1 VNIIINSVDHAPDD
15 LYGQTPIRARLVRM
29 LAGSDRRGRHYW
41 LAELETPIS
50 WTKDG
55 AERAINHL
63 VVAARWEG
71 TSIQPG
77 ATLPVNIAY
86 VTNDSVLSSEV
97 LDLGHTEYVAIG
109 MAKISGWSPSV
120 WRHPW
125 SAALLLAT
133 MATPAG
139 VVLAWLAPRPLD
151 AVVALPLVLMDV
163 WATSRGV
170 TGARGDE
177 APAIRVL
184 LLLLGIVLTW
194 LFYVLVAR
202 LVFWR
207 LSLDANDGRG
217 RRLQD

>member
-1 VNIIINSVDHAPDD
+1 VSLVNIVINSVDHAPED
-15 LYGQTPIRARLVRM
+15 LYGQTPIRARLIRK
-29 LAGSDRRGRHYW
+29 LAGSDRRGRDYW
-41 LAELETPIS
+41 LAELASPIS

-55 AERAINHL
+55 AARTINHL

-109 MAKISGWSPSV
+109 MAKISGSSPSV
-120 WRHPW
+120 SRHPW

-139 VVLAWLAPRPLD
+139 VILAWLAPRPLD
-151 AVVALPLVLMDV
+151 AVVALPLVLVDV

-170 TGARGDE
+170 TGTPTNE
-177 APAIRVL
+177 APVMRL
-184 LLLLGIVLTW
+184 LLLVLGIVLTW
-194 LFYVLVAR
+194 LLYVFAAR
-202 LVFWR
+202 LVLWR
-207 LSLDANDGRG
+207 LGAGDEVESG
-217 RRLQD
+217 